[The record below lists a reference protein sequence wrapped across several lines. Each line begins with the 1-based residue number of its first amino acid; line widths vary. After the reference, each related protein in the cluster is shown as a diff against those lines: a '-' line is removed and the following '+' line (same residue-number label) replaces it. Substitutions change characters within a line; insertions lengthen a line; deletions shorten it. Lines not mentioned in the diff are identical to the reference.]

1 MPDFRREFGT
11 SVEKAVAEYLEKKGF
26 RILEHQYKSP
36 FGEIDLVCQDGDEV
50 VFVEVKARQTST
62 FGYPEESVTRQ
73 KLRHIIKCGQS
84 YLRSKSPNT
93 KWRIDVVAVEFLPEV
108 RITHLKAIDIPDSVW

>member
-1 MPDFRREFGT
+1 MPDSRREFGT

-26 RILEHQYKSP
+26 RILEHQYQSP

-73 KLRHIIKCGQS
+73 KLSHITKCG
-84 YLRSKSPNT
+84 
-93 KWRIDVVAVEFLPEV
+93 
-108 RITHLKAIDIPDSVW
+108 

>member
-1 MPDFRREFGT
+1 MSDHRREFGT
-11 SVEKAVAEYLEKKGF
+11 SVEKAVAEYLENKGF

-73 KLRHIIKCGQS
+73 KLRHIVRCGLA
-84 YLRSKSPNT
+84 YLRSKNPNT
-93 KWRIDVVAVEFLPEV
+93 QWRIDVVAVEFLSKA